1 MPLRGLL
8 TKFTLPSVSGR
19 AFTAMSLSAQ
29 TDSDDPATTPL
40 KMMRA
45 PRWQSACYGLVLLAG
60 TTIGF
65 GAPPSPNLVVVISVD
80 QMRAD
85 YLDRF
90 APYFGEGGFNRL
102 TRQGLNFPDNHYRHA
117 VTKTGPG
124 HAVMLTGVHA
134 DRHGIIG
141 NEWRLRTWPGLEQ
154 VNCVEDREA
163 PLVGAA
169 PRAVRS
175 PGGVLEA
182 KSGRSPR
189 HLQAGTVGDQ
199 LKLRHGA
206 AAKVFGVADKDR
218 AAILMTG
225 KLADGAYWTEEGRV
239 VTSTF
244 YRRELP
250 DYLVAFNAER
260 HAEKVFGREW
270 TRLLDTKVYDA
281 VQGPDDAA
289 GEESGVGLTRTFPK
303 RIDGG
308 RSAISKDFYEA
319 FDHSPW
325 NNELVL
331 MFARELVERE
341 QLGRADGAPDLLAI
355 GFSQIDKIGHAYGP
369 DSHEVM
375 DSFLRLDRVLA
386 DLLTFLDEKVG
397 PQAYT
402 VVLTADHGVTP
413 LPERIQAM
421 SRDVATGRVKGAE
434 LDEQVTTALDTQ
446 FGALTDGERWAARD
460 GLGYHLNPAALTQKH
475 LAPGVL
481 EEALRAALLTHPA
494 VAAVY
499 TRTRLTD
506 PTPLDRIG
514 ESMRLSYYPSR
525 SPDVMIVLKP
535 YYIDRANTGT
545 THGTPYPYDT
555 HVPQLWYGVG
565 VPPGVR
571 SERVGVDDIAP
582 TLARLLGIP
591 APPLAE
597 GRILF

>member
-1 MPLRGLL
+1 
-8 TKFTLPSVSGR
+8 
-19 AFTAMSLSAQ
+19 
-29 TDSDDPATTPL
+29 
-40 KMMRA
+40 MMRS

-60 TTIGF
+60 LSGF
-65 GAPPSPNLVVVISVD
+65 GASPSPNLVVVISVD

-102 TRQGLNFPDNHYRHA
+102 TRQGLKFTDNHYRHA

-124 HAVMLTGVHA
+124 HAVILTGVHA
-134 DRHGIIG
+134 DQHGIVG
-141 NEWRLRTWPGLEQ
+141 NEWRLRAWPVLEQ
-154 VNCVEDREA
+154 VNCVEDRDA

-175 PGGVLEA
+175 PGGVIEA

-189 HLQAGTVGDQ
+189 HLLVGTVGDQ

-218 AAILMTG
+218 AAILMSG
-225 KLADGAYWTEEGRV
+225 KLADGAYWTEEGRI

-250 DYLVAFNAER
+250 DYLAAFNAER
-260 HAEKVFGREW
+260 HAEQVFGREW
-270 TRLLDTKVYDA
+270 TRLLDAKVYDA

-289 GEESGVGLTRTFPK
+289 GEESSVGLTRTFPK

-308 RSAISKDFYEA
+308 RPAIAKDFYEA
-319 FDHSPW
+319 FDYSPW
-325 NNELVL
+325 NNELVAML
-331 MFARELVERE
+331 AREL
-341 QLGRADGAPDLLAI
+341 LGREKLGEADGAPDLLTI
-355 GFSQIDKIGHAYGP
+355 GFSQPDKIGHGYGP

-386 DLLTFLDEKVG
+386 DLLLFLDEKVG
-397 PQAYT
+397 RQGYT
-402 VVLTADHGVTP
+402 VVLTADHGAAP
-413 LPERIQAM
+413 LPERLQAM
-421 SRDVATGRVKGAE
+421 SRGVETGRVKMSG
-434 LDEQVTTALDTQ
+434 LDEQVTAALDAQ
-446 FGALTDGERWAARD
+446 FGALADGERWVARD
-460 GLGYHLNPAALTQKH
+460 GLGYHLNPAALAQKH
-475 LAPGVL
+475 LAPVAV
-481 EEALRAALLTHPA
+481 EETLRATLLAHPA
-494 VAAVY
+494 VAAAY

-514 ESMRLSYYPSR
+514 EAMRRSYYPPR
-525 SPDVMIVLKP
+525 SPDVAILLKP
-535 YYIDRANTGT
+535 YHIDRSNTGT
-545 THGTPYPYDT
+545 THGTPYQYDT

-565 VPPGVR
+565 VTPGVR
-571 SERVGVDDIAP
+571 TEQVGVDDIAP

>member
-1 MPLRGLL
+1 
-8 TKFTLPSVSGR
+8 
-19 AFTAMSLSAQ
+19 
-29 TDSDDPATTPL
+29 
-40 KMMRA
+40 MMRS
-45 PRWQSACYGLVLLAG
+45 PRWQWAFYGLVLLAG
-60 TTIGF
+60 TIGF
-65 GAPPSPNLVVVISVD
+65 GASPSPNLVVVISVD

-102 TRQGLNFPDNHYRHA
+102 TRQGLKFTDNHYRHA

-141 NEWRLRTWPGLEQ
+141 NEWRLRAWPALEQ

-182 KSGRSPR
+182 KAGRSPR
-189 HLQAGTVGDQ
+189 HLQASTVGDQ

-260 HAEKVFGREW
+260 HAEQVFGREW
-270 TRLLDTKVYDA
+270 TRLLDAKVYDA
-281 VQGPDDAA
+281 LQGSDDAA

-308 RSAISKDFYEA
+308 RPAISKDFYEA
-319 FDHSPW
+319 FDYSPW
-325 NNELVL
+325 NNELVAML
-331 MFARELVERE
+331 VRELIVRE
-341 QLGRADGAPDLLAI
+341 QLGQADGAPDLLAI
-355 GFSQIDKIGHAYGP
+355 GFSQTDKIGHAYGP

-375 DSFLRLDRVLA
+375 DSFVRLDRVLA
-386 DLLTFLDEKVG
+386 DLLLFLDEKIG
-397 PQAYT
+397 PQGYT
-402 VVLTADHGVTP
+402 VVLTADHGVAP
-413 LPERIQAM
+413 LPERIQAAA
-421 SRDVATGRVKGAE
+421 RGLAAGRVKMAE
-434 LDEQVTTALDTQ
+434 LDELGIAALNAQ
-446 FGALTDGERWAARD
+446 FGALVGGERWAARD
-460 GLGYHLNPAALTQKH
+460 GLGYHLNPAALTQKN
-475 LAPGVL
+475 LTPGVV
-481 EEALRAALLTHPA
+481 EEALRTALLTHPA
-494 VAAVY
+494 VAAAY
-499 TRTRLTD
+499 TCTRLTD
-506 PTPLDRIG
+506 PAPLDRIG

-525 SPDVMIVLKP
+525 SPDVMLVLKP
-535 YYIDRANTGT
+535 YHIDRSNTGA
-545 THGTPYPYDT
+545 THGTPYQYDT

-565 VPPGVR
+565 VPPGAR
-571 SERVGVDDIAP
+571 TERVGVDDIAP

-597 GRILF
+597 GRALF